1 MEKIQQIVDL
11 LDQHIDDIDFAKS
24 NISKIEN
31 EIERKKNNIWR
42 ASELEKSIK
51 KNERNVYLEFL
62 YSFLIIGLLI
72 VRFLS

>member
-31 EIERKKNNIWR
+31 EIARKENNIWK

-62 YSFLIIGLLI
+62 YSFIIIALILYLI
-72 VRFLS
+72 F

>member
-11 LDQHIDDIDFAKS
+11 LDQHIDDIDFAKT

-31 EIERKKNNIWR
+31 EIERKKEDIWL
-42 ASELEKSIK
+42 ASELGKSIK

-62 YSFLIIGLLI
+62 YSFIIIGLILYLI
-72 VRFLS
+72 F

>member
-1 MEKIQQIVDL
+1 MGKIQEIVDL

-31 EIERKKNNIWR
+31 EIERKENNIWK

-51 KNERNVYLEFL
+51 KNERNVYLEFV
-62 YSFLIIGLLI
+62 YSFIIIGLILYLI
-72 VRFLS
+72 F

>member
-31 EIERKKNNIWR
+31 EIARKENSIWK

-62 YSFLIIGLLI
+62 YSFIIIALILYLI
-72 VRFLS
+72 F

>member
-1 MEKIQQIVDL
+1 MGKIQEIVDL

-31 EIERKKNNIWR
+31 EIVRKENNIWK

-51 KNERNVYLEFL
+51 KNERNIYLEFF
-62 YSFLIIGLLI
+62 YSSLIIALI
-72 VRFLS
+72 LYLIF

>member
-1 MEKIQQIVDL
+1 MKIEFNINDVFN
-11 LDQHIDDIDFAKS
+11 H
-24 NISKIEN
+24 ISKIEN

-62 YSFLIIGLLI
+62 YSFIIVGLILYLI
-72 VRFLS
+72 F

>member
-62 YSFLIIGLLI
+62 YSFIIVGLILYLI
-72 VRFLS
+72 F

>member
-11 LDQHIDDIDFAKS
+11 LEKHIDDIDFAKS

-62 YSFLIIGLLI
+62 YSFIIIGLILYLI
-72 VRFLS
+72 L

>member
-11 LDQHIDDIDFAKS
+11 LDQHIDDIDFAKT

-31 EIERKKNNIWR
+31 EIERKKEDIWL
-42 ASELEKSIK
+42 ASEIGKSIK

-62 YSFLIIGLLI
+62 YSFIIIGLILYLI
-72 VRFLS
+72 F

>member
-11 LDQHIDDIDFAKS
+11 LDHHIDDIDFAKS

-42 ASELEKSIK
+42 ASELETSIK

-62 YSFLIIGLLI
+62 YSFIIVGLILYLI
-72 VRFLS
+72 F

>member
-11 LDQHIDDIDFAKS
+11 LDQHIDDIDCAKS

-62 YSFLIIGLLI
+62 YSFIIVGLILYLI
-72 VRFLS
+72 F

>member
-11 LDQHIDDIDFAKS
+11 LDQHIGDIDFAKS

-62 YSFLIIGLLI
+62 YSFIIIGLILYLI
-72 VRFLS
+72 F

>member
-11 LDQHIDDIDFAKS
+11 LDQHINDFDFAKS
-24 NISKIEN
+24 NISKIKN

-62 YSFLIIGLLI
+62 YSFLIIGLILYLI
-72 VRFLS
+72 F